1 MIILDFDKFK
11 EGFQFLQFSFNI
23 PDNKV
28 YTIGIYNAI
37 NKDITDELFLKRCFE
52 LSAEYTKQEFFK
64 EYGVNPTIKDFVKM
78 ILPEKKERYREVPM
92 ALSTKYKMKQVY
104 FGYPDE
110 YQKQIDN
117 AISKLT
123 INCQP
128 LEGQQTTLKQ
138 ENSQRYIKTLN
149 NNLKAK

>member
-78 ILPEKKERYREVPM
+78 LLPEKKERYREVPM

-117 AISKLT
+117 AISKLN

-128 LEGQQTTLKQ
+128 LESEETILNKKKIQT
-138 ENSQRYIKTLN
+138 YIGAFNT
-149 NNLKAK
+149 NLKSK